1 MVMINTILAE
11 ALDFLATEL
20 EALTAE
26 GTEFNAAV
34 QKVLEDVM
42 AAHGTVV
49 FNGDGYTDAWPVEA
63 ENRGLLNL
71 RTTVDALP
79 QLITEDSL
87 ELFSKYG
94 VFSHH
99 EMHSRY
105 EIGLEQYIL
114 SVGVEARLTLEMA
127 NTVILPAA
135 LRYQTELAANLASL
149 KAVDAEL
156 DTTTLDE
163 VSAAIKALR
172 AGIATLRA
180 RIAHDHEGSAEE
192 QARHIRDEDLPAM
205 AAVRKAA
212 DELETLVADDLW
224 PLATYQE
231 MLFIL

>member
-1 MVMINTILAE
+1 VTINTILAE
-11 ALDFLATEL
+11 ALDFIASEL
-20 EALTAE
+20 EGLTAE

-34 QKVLEDVM
+34 QKVLEDIM

-71 RTTVDALP
+71 RTSVDALP
-79 QLITEDSL
+79 QLVTEDAL

-94 VFSHH
+94 VFNRH
-99 EMHSRY
+99 ESHSRY

-127 NTVILPAA
+127 NTLILPAG
-135 LRYQTELAANLASL
+135 LRYQTELATNLASL
-149 KAVDAEL
+149 KAIDAEI
-156 DTTTLDE
+156 DTSTLDE

-172 AGIATLRA
+172 AGITTLRA
-180 RIAHDHEGSAEE
+180 EIGHDSEGSAEE
-192 QARHIRDEDLPAM
+192 QATHIRDNDLPAM
-205 AAVRKAA
+205 NAVRAAA